1 MSSSIFSSGVVSD
14 ANLSFSFADLLAFI
28 LFTNIL
34 LQNHV
39 QDKNKGAE
47 KRGRERK
54 MNDADKHRLD
64 IHAEGETKLL

>member
-1 MSSSIFSSGVVSD
+1 MSSSFFSGGVVSD

-39 QDKNKGAE
+39 QDKN
-47 KRGRERK
+47 
-54 MNDADKHRLD
+54 
-64 IHAEGETKLL
+64 